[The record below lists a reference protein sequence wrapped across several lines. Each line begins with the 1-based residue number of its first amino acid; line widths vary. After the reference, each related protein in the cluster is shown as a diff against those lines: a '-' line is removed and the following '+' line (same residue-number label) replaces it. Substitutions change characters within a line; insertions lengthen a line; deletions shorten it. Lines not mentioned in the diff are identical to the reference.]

1 MAVQN
6 TLPDPNNK
14 INAAGEIDANG
25 TAGPGFSSVAVT
37 SQQPITVNRSNS
49 GLAFRSVSKFQ
60 KFSTS
65 ISYNKLTK
73 TEFNVVY
80 SYLIERQASLEAF
93 FVELPQYGNT
103 GAGSKE
109 ITADAS
115 AGTNQLTLANT
126 TNINV
131 ADLFSVT
138 IPSDDTHVK
147 VYKVTKINNNVIT
160 VSPQIQ
166 RPIDVSNSGTETANF
181 SAPKMRVIASG
192 PDIQYSVDASGL
204 YSFSV
209 KLEETLS

>member
-1 MAVQN
+1 M
-6 TLPDPNNK
+6 
-14 INAAGEIDANG
+14 
-25 TAGPGFSSVAVT
+25 
-37 SQQPITVNRSNS
+37 
-49 GLAFRSVSKFQ
+49 
-60 KFSTS
+60 
-65 ISYNKLTK
+65 
-73 TEFNVVY
+73 
-80 SYLIERQASLEAF
+80 ERQASLEAF

-103 GAGSKE
+103 SAGTKE
-109 ITADAS
+109 ITTDAS

-138 IPSDDTHVK
+138 VPSDDTHVK

-181 SAPKMRVIASG
+181 STPKMRVIVSG
-192 PDIQYSVDASGL
+192 PDIQYSVDATGL

>member
-1 MAVQN
+1 MAIQN

-14 INAAGEIDANG
+14 INVAGEVDSNG
-25 TAGPGFSSVAVT
+25 SAGPGFSSVSLT
-37 SQQPITVNRSNS
+37 SQQPLTVNRSNS
-49 GLAFRSVSKFQ
+49 GLAFRSISKFQ
-60 KFSTS
+60 KFSVDLK
-65 ISYNKLTK
+65 YNSLTK
-73 TEFNVVY
+73 AEFNVVY
-80 SYLIERQASLEAF
+80 PYLMERQASLEAF

-103 GAGSKE
+103 NAGSKE

-115 AGTNQLTLANT
+115 AGTNELTLANT

-181 SAPKMRVIASG
+181 GTPKMRVIVSG
-192 PDIQYSVDASGL
+192 PDIQYSVGATGL